1 MQHEREK
8 NSKNQKGRG
17 RDEVKQIEGGR
28 FILRNW
34 FTQLCSLANLK
45 SSAQTSR
52 LETQGRV
59 DFASLVQR
67 ESGDKISFS

>member
-17 RDEVKQIEGGR
+17 REEVKQIEGEK

-34 FTQLCSLANLK
+34 FTQLCRLANLNF
-45 SSAQTSR
+45 SAQTSR

-59 DFASLVQR
+59 DFSLLVQR
-67 ESGDKISFS
+67 ESGDKILFS